1 MKLPAERLTQAVNL
15 AINDHIPM
23 GQTRSQ
29 TLSDWKG
36 LAAAEAARNAVFA
49 AMLARAGISG
59 PAPVFEGR
67 RGFFQLVAGPA
78 DVDVGTFGRRDI
90 PFRIHQCGMKAYP
103 AVVYAQTA
111 IVAGI
116 ALAKDIGD
124 LDRIAAIEVAT
135 TRRGFQQTGSEPEKW
150 APDTRDT
157 ADHSLPY
164 ITARAMFDGDI
175 SNDSYASE
183 KLRDPRIR
191 AFMRKITVKEDPA
204 FGALRGNAPATRITA
219 TLDDGRRI
227 AQQVENLPSFPGQ
240 PVSRA
245 EVERKF
251 RSNIGERWPQERT
264 DALLQSLRALERA
277 DDLPSL
283 LSKLAVP
290 RSP

>member
-1 MKLPAERLTQAVNL
+1 
-15 AINDHIPM
+15 M

-78 DVDVGTFGRRDI
+78 DVDIGTFGRRDI
-90 PFRIHQCGMKAYP
+90 PFRIHHCRIKAYP

-124 LDRIAAIEVAT
+124 LDRIAAIEIAT

-164 ITARAMFDGDI
+164 ITARAMFDSDI
-175 SNDSYASE
+175 SNDSYAPE
-183 KLRDPRIR
+183 KLRDPRII

-204 FGALRGNAPATRITA
+204 FGALRGNAPAARVTA
-219 TLDDGRRI
+219 ILDDGRRI
-227 AQQVENLPSFPGQ
+227 AQQVENLSSFPGQ

-251 RSNIGERWPQERT
+251 HSNVGERWPQEAT
-264 DALLQSLRALERA
+264 NAILQSLWALERTN
-277 DDLPSL
+277 DLPGL
-283 LSKLAVP
+283 LARLLV
-290 RSP
+290 RTSP